1 MARGLTGRNEA
12 CLGCIY
18 FAETTLTCDYILMTD
33 KRRPCPPGKG
43 CTVRSVPIKKKLT
56 ASGKLDRDAM
66 VRALYKDGANDR
78 EIADLL
84 GYSVDAIFKWR
95 KRHGYESNYKRKGGR
110 PAPPKRD

>member
-1 MARGLTGRNEA
+1 MARVVTDRNEA

-33 KRRPCPPGKG
+33 KRRPCPPGKD
-43 CTVRSVPIKKKLT
+43 CTVKSVPIKKKLT

-95 KRHGYESNYKRKGGR
+95 KRHGYESNYHRKG
-110 PAPPKRD
+110 PDKPKKD